1 MKAVSWGTKT
11 GFALKNAF
19 DRSKPH
25 SERGRVGKIPAM
37 KVAALPYNS
46 TQEASAPLGRQLSL
60 FISETVR
67 SSTNAEIN
75 PVSYI
80 AQVDT
85 DNGPRGA
92 LVNIT
97 NTLADPEWIKQ
108 MFNESEIELVSD
120 GLLDNKED
128 GGYRVEVRYTPKED
142 PSAAD
147 LVVYEFADASLFAT
161 LHKMVKDYAAK
172 VGVELPEEL
181 KGDTMEFGTDKP
193 GTFIKFLT
201 GYDAVHYINQ
211 VQGRVAEEFSPEP
224 ALAILLEAL
233 KEDPDFVGPYEMVV
247 QLCRMCINARIGS
260 FEIVEKTLKAVVETV
275 PDDHR
280 AWFVLGE
287 GYQAIGDLNRASDH
301 FEKASILEPNDP
313 GLFARLGYVQMM
325 LGMPTNAERNIRK
338 AIELEGDDKP
348 SMDLLANVLMQG
360 GRGHEIP
367 GLWKELIDKN
377 PQNAQAHAKYGI
389 SLVQNG
395 QKEEAVKAFESALE
409 TLENKVFVKRF
420 YAPLLVEDGEL
431 DRAMDFYED
440 CLDETPTEIPVLIE
454 YAQTLQK
461 ADREFEVPEV
471 LRTILSANPDPN
483 TRAQTQAW
491 LLEIEQKKRTD
502 IVEQAREK
510 MDSGDFEGAI
520 RDLKPMKNWLADY
533 WKLWAL
539 MAAAYNRLNEPKEAE
554 EAARRLLEVFPACE
568 PGYGELLA
576 AFNAQGRHEEG
587 YNMMR
592 YAAQNMQGSL
602 PIHLNLALAAKRFGK
617 EDEARN
623 LAKQI
628 REAVGPNPDIEPILQ
643 EIEK

>member
-1 MKAVSWGTKT
+1 
-11 GFALKNAF
+11 
-19 DRSKPH
+19 
-25 SERGRVGKIPAM
+25 M

-46 TQEASAPLGRQLSL
+46 TEETSASLGRQMSL

-67 SSTNAEIN
+67 SSTDADIN

-85 DNGPRGA
+85 DSGPRGA
-92 LVNIT
+92 LVNLT

-108 MFNESEIELVSD
+108 LFSDSEIELVSD
-120 GLLDNKED
+120 GLLEKKED
-128 GGYRVEVRYTPKED
+128 GSYKLEIRYTVKED
-142 PSAAD
+142 TENAE
-147 LVVYEFADASLFAT
+147 LVTYEFSEADLFAT
-161 LHKMVKDYAAK
+161 LHKMIKDYAARI
-172 VGVELPEEL
+172 GAALPAELS
-181 KGDTMEFGTDKP
+181 GDTMEFGTDQA

-224 ALAILLEAL
+224 ALEVLVEAL
-233 KEDPDFVGPYEMVV
+233 KEDPDFVGPYEMSV

-260 FEIVEKTLKAVVETV
+260 FEMVEKALKAIVEIV

-301 FEKASILEPNDP
+301 FEKASLIEPNDP

-360 GRGHEIP
+360 GRSHEIP
-367 GLWKELIDKN
+367 GLWKDLIDKN

-389 SLVQNG
+389 SLVQNN
-395 QKEEAVKAFESALE
+395 QKDEAVKAFESALE
-409 TLENKVFVKRF
+409 TLENKVIVKRF

-510 MDSGDFEGAI
+510 MDSGDFDGAI

-539 MAAAYNRLNEPKEAE
+539 LAAAYNRVGESKEAE
-554 EAARRLLEVFPACE
+554 EAARRLLEIFPACE

-576 AFNAQGRHEEG
+576 AFGAQGRHEEG

-592 YAAQNMQGSL
+592 YAAQNIPNSL
-602 PIHLNLALAAKRFGK
+602 PIHLNLALAAKRFGR
-617 EDEARN
+617 EDEARA

-628 REAVGPNPDIEPILQ
+628 REAVGPNPEIEPVLQ

>member
-1 MKAVSWGTKT
+1 M
-11 GFALKNAF
+11 
-19 DRSKPH
+19 
-25 SERGRVGKIPAM
+25 
-37 KVAALPYNS
+37 
-46 TQEASAPLGRQLSL
+46 SL

-85 DNGPRGA
+85 DSGPRGA

-97 NTLADPEWIKQ
+97 NTLADPEWIQQ

-120 GLLDNKED
+120 GLLDKNEN
-128 GGYRVEVRYTPKED
+128 GGYKVEVRYTLKDE
-142 PSAAD
+142 PSNAQLVTYD
-147 LVVYEFADASLFAT
+147 LAEENLFAT
-161 LHKMVKDYAAK
+161 LHQMVKDYAAK

-233 KEDPDFVGPYEMVV
+233 KEDPEFVGPYEMVV
-247 QLCRMCINARIGS
+247 QLCRMCINARIGN
-260 FEIVEKTLKAVVETV
+260 FEMVEKTLKAVVETV

-367 GLWKELIDKN
+367 GLWKDLIDKN

-389 SLVQNG
+389 ALVQNG
-395 QKEEAVKAFESALE
+395 QKEEAVKAFEYALE
-409 TLENKVFVKRF
+409 ILENKVFVKRF
-420 YAPLLVEDGEL
+420 YAPLLVEDGEF

-471 LRTILSANPDPN
+471 LRTILSSNPDPN

-510 MDSGDFEGAI
+510 MDNGDFDGAI

-554 EAARRLLEVFPACE
+554 EAARRLLEIFPACE

-576 AFNAQGRHEEG
+576 AFGAQGRHEEG

-617 EDEARN
+617 EDEARS

>member
-1 MKAVSWGTKT
+1 
-11 GFALKNAF
+11 
-19 DRSKPH
+19 
-25 SERGRVGKIPAM
+25 M
-37 KVAALPYNS
+37 KVAALPFNS

-60 FISETVR
+60 FVSETVR
-67 SSTNAEIN
+67 TSTNADIN

-80 AQVDT
+80 AQVESDS
-85 DNGPRGA
+85 GPRGA

-108 MFNESEIELVSD
+108 MFNESEIELVTD
-120 GLLDNKED
+120 GLLDKGEN
-128 GGYRVEVRYTPKED
+128 GGYKLEMRYTLKED
-142 PSAAD
+142 PSNAE
-147 LVVYEFADASLFAT
+147 LVTYNLDEANLFAT
-161 LHKMVKDYAAK
+161 LHQMVKDYAAK
-172 VGVELPEEL
+172 IGAELPEEL
-181 KGDTMEFGTDKP
+181 KGDSMEFGTDKP

-224 ALAILLEAL
+224 ALNILVEAL
-233 KEDPDFVGPYEMVV
+233 REDPDFVGPYEMAV
-247 QLCRMCINARIGS
+247 QLCRMCINARIGT
-260 FEIVEKTLKAVVETV
+260 FEMVEKVLKAVTEIV

-287 GYQAIGDLNRASDH
+287 GYQAIGDLNRAADH
-301 FEKASILEPNDP
+301 FEKAALLEPNDP
-313 GLFARLGYVQMM
+313 GMWARLGYVQMM

-360 GRGHEIP
+360 GRAHEIP
-367 GLWKELIDKN
+367 ALWKDLIEKN

-395 QKEEAVKAFESALE
+395 QKEEAIKAFEHALE
-409 TLENKVFVKRF
+409 ILENKTFVKRF
-420 YAPLLVEDGEL
+420 YAPLLVEEGEL

-510 MDSGDFEGAI
+510 MDNGDFEGAI
-520 RDLKPMKNWLADY
+520 RDLKPMRNWLADY

-539 MAAAYNRLNEPKEAE
+539 LAAAYNRINEPKEAE
-554 EAARRLLEVFPACE
+554 EAARRLLELFPACE

-576 AFNAQGRHEEG
+576 AFGAQGRHEEG

-592 YAAQNMQGSL
+592 YAAQNMPNSL
-602 PIHLNLALAAKRFGK
+602 PIHLNLALAAKRCGR
-617 EDEARN
+617 EDEARHI
-623 LAKQI
+623 AKQI
-628 REAVGPNPDIEPILQ
+628 REAIGPNPDIEPVLQ
-643 EIEK
+643 EIER